1 MFRNPLSVGIDIG
14 SHSIKAVVVQQKK
27 EQLELAAFAEI
38 VLSTPAVNDQH
49 SVNSTVLLSAMRKL
63 KKHLPRAA
71 KRVVLALPDSAV
83 ISKIVQLDTSLSD
96 DETEFA
102 ISQALGA
109 SSPFPLDELWL
120 DFYPLNHSDRF
131 QDIGSTVPFQIFA
144 ARRDTIS
151 ARLEV
156 AKKAGF
162 KTQVM
167 ELQTNG
173 LLWLAEHLTEMSGL
187 QEQWGMID
195 IGKRHT
201 EFCVKPA
208 MGGVYRREIA
218 FGARHAKHLDKNT
231 PTLLLADEEETFTRQ
246 LIEHLK
252 RQIQLYNS
260 TQPRSPLQGVWLCGG
275 SQALVIEQM
284 LQDAL
289 KIQVEWVQPFSYL
302 PVGKEV
308 EHLPST
314 VMTSQYAVAMGLALR
329 GFEA

>member
-1 MFRNPLSVGIDIG
+1 M
-14 SHSIKAVVVQQKK
+14 
-27 EQLELAAFAEI
+27 
-38 VLSTPAVNDQH
+38 VLPTPAVNEQH

-71 KRVVLALPDSAV
+71 KHVVLALPDSAV
-83 ISKIVQLDTSLSD
+83 ISKIIQLDTSLSE

-120 DFYPLNHSDRF
+120 DFYPLNHSDCF
-131 QDIGSTVPFQIFA
+131 QDMGSTVPFQIFA

-151 ARLEV
+151 TRLEV

-187 QEQWGMID
+187 QEQWGVID
-195 IGKRHT
+195 IGKRYT

-208 MGGVYRREIA
+208 MGGAYRREIA
-218 FGARHAKHLDKNT
+218 FGARHVKHLNQQT
-231 PTLLLADEEETFTRQ
+231 STLLLADEEET
-246 LIEHLK
+246 
-252 RQIQLYNS
+252 
-260 TQPRSPLQGVWLCGG
+260 
-275 SQALVIEQM
+275 
-284 LQDAL
+284 
-289 KIQVEWVQPFSYL
+289 L
-302 PVGKEV
+302 PVS
-308 EHLPST
+308 L
-314 VMTSQYAVAMGLALR
+314 LNI
-329 GFEA
+329 